1 MSTSAASG
9 ATTDIKTK
17 IKNISPLRYP
27 GGKTRACKLLLEI
40 LSAHFQ
46 ADQYDTV
53 VSPFFGGG
61 SFEFKLQECFGW
73 KIIAND
79 GFTPLINFWNHV
91 KHHNEDLVKCVR
103 SLHKQASKELLNQ
116 KRKTLFSMSPLEQA
130 ACVFAINRSSFS
142 GATLSGGFSDGAIS
156 GRFTPSSIDRL
167 AQVNLSNTE
176 FQNEDFTTFLG
187 PLWLPNHLVFLD
199 PPYYLGSQSK
209 LYGKAGDMHSTF
221 QHEALRDTLKG
232 KNNWM
237 MTYNDCVWVREAY
250 KDCLIIEAEWAYGM
264 NKNKKSSEV
273 VILPKP
279 M

>member
-1 MSTSAASG
+1 MSTSAASV
-9 ATTDIKTK
+9 ATTGVKTK
-17 IKNISPLRYP
+17 IKNTSPLRYP

-46 ADQYDTV
+46 VDQYDTV

-79 GFTPLINFWNHV
+79 GFTPLINFWNHA

-103 SLHKQASKELLNQ
+103 SLHEQASKELLNE

-156 GRFTPSSIDRL
+156 GRFTPSSIERL
-167 AQVNLSNTE
+167 ARVNLSNTE
-176 FQNEDFTTFLG
+176 FQNEDFATFLA
-187 PLWLPNHLVFLD
+187 PLWSPNHLVFLD

-221 QHEALRDTLKG
+221 QHEVLRDTLKG
-232 KNNWM
+232 KKNWM
-237 MTYNDCVWVREAY
+237 MTYNDCDWVREAY
-250 KDCLIIEAEWAYGM
+250 KDCLVIEAEWAYGM

-279 M
+279 V